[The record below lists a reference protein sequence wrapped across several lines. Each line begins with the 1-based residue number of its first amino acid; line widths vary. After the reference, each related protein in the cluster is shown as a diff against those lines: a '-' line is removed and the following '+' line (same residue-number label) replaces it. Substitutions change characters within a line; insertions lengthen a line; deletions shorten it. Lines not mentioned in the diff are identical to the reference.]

1 MSDRNEQ
8 GNYQHPIQDPP
19 VTIQEPAISR
29 PPIYPGTP
37 ASSNNSERL
46 PDYDD
51 QPSPPEYDSSR
62 RFFLHNYRAQR
73 NRSGQD
79 VLDAQAA
86 LRVYT
91 IGSTANSGYDAE
103 QQAQAASRPSPST
116 GPSDGSTG
124 SSTTGT
130 DGRGNLLRYVRN
142 RIGRA
147 PDQSKGLNEL
157 LVMGWTPELAEELY
171 QLLVRRKTTVKE
183 LESMV
188 RLQRLS
194 RVTLDETL
202 RILGDMTLRTLQAAG
217 LLP

>member
-1 MSDRNEQ
+1 MSDGNEQ
-8 GNYQHPIQDPP
+8 GNCQPPIQDPP
-19 VTIQEPAISR
+19 VTIQEPAISH
-29 PPIYPGTP
+29 PPIYPGTQ
-37 ASSNNSERL
+37 ASPSNSERL

-51 QPSPPEYDSSR
+51 QLSPPKYDSGR
-62 RFFLHNYRAQR
+62 RLVSHNYRTQR

-79 VLDAQAA
+79 VLDAQTN

-91 IGSTANSGYDAE
+91 IGSTANNGYDAE

-116 GPSDGSTG
+116 GPSDAWAA

-130 DGRGNLLRYVRN
+130 NGRGNLLRYVRN
-142 RIGRA
+142 RIGQA

-171 QLLVRRKTTVKE
+171 QLLARQKTTVKE

>member
-1 MSDRNEQ
+1 MSKAIINTRYRTRLSPSKSLQ
-8 GNYQHPIQDPP
+8 SAVHPSIPGRQPHP
-19 VTIQEPAISR
+19 TIVKGFQTTTTNPLH
-29 PPIYPGTP
+29 PNTTP
-37 ASSNNSERL
+37 AV
-46 PDYDD
+46 
-51 QPSPPEYDSSR
+51 DSS
-62 RFFLHNYRAQR
+62 
-73 NRSGQD
+73 
-79 VLDAQAA
+79 
-86 LRVYT
+86 YT
-91 IGSTANSGYDAE
+91 ITERNATEAVKTSLTPKPPSEYTRLGPQPTAVTTQNSRRK
-103 QQAQAASRPSPST
+103 AASRPSPST

-202 RILGDMTLRTLQAAG
+202 RILGDMSLRALQAAG
-217 LLP
+217 VLP